1 MPAAIGAG
9 AGHPAVHWVFTLNNY
24 SDDDVIRL
32 CDERALL
39 GAGVRYMVVG
49 KEVGESGTPHLQGCV
64 SFKNKLRMAAV
75 KRIISELAH
84 FEVCRA
90 IPASREYCKKDGDYW
105 TIGEDT
111 VSAGKRSDLD
121 DFKDAVKGG
130 MLSIEEIREN
140 HSEIYA
146 RYPRFVFEYIAANAP
161 PIELPQ
167 HPLKPW
173 QQELNDILIH
183 EADTRTVNFVV
194 DVRGNSGKSWFAHY
208 FASLHLR
215 VQVMLPGK
223 KADMAYALDQT
234 IRVLFVDAPRSK
246 QGEFIQ
252 YDFLEDVKN
261 GYVYSPK
268 YESRFKR
275 MAKCHVVVLMNE
287 HPDMSKLS
295 ADRYNIIVI

>member
-146 RYPRFVFEYIAANAP
+146 RYPRFVFDYIAANAP

-194 DVRGNSGKSWFAHY
+194 DVRGNCGKSWFALY

-215 VQVMLPGK
+215 VQVMFQGRRLIWHTHWIKRFVYCLLTRHDPS
-223 KADMAYALDQT
+223 KANLFST
-234 IRVLFVDAPRSK
+234 TFWRTLRTVTFIRPSTSHDSNAWLSV
-246 QGEFIQ
+246 
-252 YDFLEDVKN
+252 
-261 GYVYSPK
+261 
-268 YESRFKR
+268 
-275 MAKCHVVVLMNE
+275 
-287 HPDMSKLS
+287 MSL
-295 ADRYNIIVI
+295 Y